1 MKMAQQIQT
10 DNINTRDSWVR
21 ITMHHSCSTRG
32 KVTRLGF
39 REYKKNETSNKMLAR
54 SLLT

>member
-10 DNINTRDSWVR
+10 DNINARDSWVR

-39 REYKKNETSNKMLAR
+39 REYKNNKAPKE
-54 SLLT
+54 

>member
-1 MKMAQQIQT
+1 MKMAKTQN
-10 DNINTRDSWVR
+10 DNINTRDSRVR

-39 REYKKNETSNKMLAR
+39 REYKNNKAPNVGHDN
-54 SLLT
+54 

>member
-1 MKMAQQIQT
+1 MKMAMTQN
-10 DNINTRDSWVR
+10 DNINTRDSRVR
-21 ITMHHSCSTRG
+21 ITMHNSCSTRG

-39 REYKKNETSNKMLAR
+39 REYKKIKTSNKMLAQ